1 MGTERSLH
9 RYDVVV
15 VGGGP
20 AGATAADDLAREGKS
35 VALVD
40 KQGRIKPCGGAVPP
54 RLIRDF
60 AIPDHLLAAKI
71 RGARMIAPSHREV
84 HMPVEGGF
92 VGMVDREV
100 FDEYLR
106 ERARSGG
113 AERVTGTYT
122 EITRDDGDVFVHYT
136 DAQGARRAL
145 RTRLVIGAD
154 GALSRVAKQQVTSER
169 PELVF
174 AYHEILESPT
184 SGRFDGSRCDVVY
197 EGQISPDFYGWVF
210 PHGPTLSVGSGS
222 ADKGFKLKDSVARL
236 RRDSDLEGARVI
248 RREGAPIPMRPLAK
262 WDNGR
267 DVILAGDAA
276 GVVAPASGEGI
287 YYAMLGGRLAA
298 DAASELLGSNDG
310 RALAGARRR
319 FMRDHGRV
327 FFILG
332 IMQQFWYCNDRRRER
347 FVSMCADPDVQSLT
361 WQAYMNKEL
370 VRARPAAHVRIFF
383 KDMAHLLGLV
393 SPTST

>member
-1 MGTERSLH
+1 MSAQAEMH

-20 AGATAADDLAREGKS
+20 AGATAANDLARDGKS
-35 VALVD
+35 VALLD
-40 KQGRIKPCGGAVPP
+40 KRGRIKPCGGAVPP

-60 AIPDHLLAAKI
+60 DVPDHLLAARI
-71 RGARMIAPSHREV
+71 RGARMIAPSRRQI

-92 VGMVDREV
+92 VGMVDRDV
-100 FDEYLR
+100 FDEFLR
-106 ERARSGG
+106 ERAREGG
-113 AERVTGTYT
+113 AERVTGTF
-122 EITRDDGDVFVHYT
+122 EAVSRDDGDVFVHYA
-136 DAQGARRAL
+136 DVGGQRRSL
-145 RTRLVIGAD
+145 RARLVVGAD
-154 GALSRVAKQQVTSER
+154 GALSKVAKQEVTSER

-174 AYHEILESPT
+174 AYHEILRTPP
-184 SGRFDGSRCDVVY
+184 SGAFDGTRCDVVY
-197 EGQISPDFYGWVF
+197 DGKTSPDFYGWVF
-210 PHGPTLSVGSGS
+210 PHGPTVSVGSGS

-236 RRDSDLEGARVI
+236 RESSSLGEAEVV
-248 RREGAPIPMRPLAK
+248 RREGAPIPMRPLRR

-267 DVILAGDAA
+267 DVVLAGDAA

-298 DAASELLGSNDG
+298 DAALELLGSNDP
-310 RALAGARRR
+310 RALGQARRR

-332 IMQQFWYCNDRRRER
+332 VMQYFWYQSDRRRER

-370 VRARPAAHVRIFF
+370 VRARPTAHARIFF

-393 SPTST
+393 SPTSS

>member
-154 GALSRVAKQQVTSER
+154 GALSRVAKQEVTSEK

-174 AYHEILESPT
+174 TYHKILESPT
-184 SGRFDGSRCDVVY
+184 SSRFDGSHCDVIY
-197 EGQISPDFYGWVF
+197 EGQISPDFY
-210 PHGPTLSVGSGS
+210 
-222 ADKGFKLKDSVARL
+222 
-236 RRDSDLEGARVI
+236 
-248 RREGAPIPMRPLAK
+248 
-262 WDNGR
+262 N
-267 DVILAGDAA
+267 
-276 GVVAPASGEGI
+276 
-287 YYAMLGGRLAA
+287 
-298 DAASELLGSNDG
+298 
-310 RALAGARRR
+310 
-319 FMRDHGRV
+319 
-327 FFILG
+327 
-332 IMQQFWYCNDRRRER
+332 
-347 FVSMCADPDVQSLT
+347 
-361 WQAYMNKEL
+361 
-370 VRARPAAHVRIFF
+370 
-383 KDMAHLLGLV
+383 
-393 SPTST
+393 